1 VTLRYYSAIATDTT
15 LAANVTIGTPTI
27 TTTVPLTAANGYPS
41 TFPFSIALSFGIAIQ
56 EIVDVTAVS
65 GTTATVTRG
74 INGTSAQVHFT
85 ADVIR
90 HVFIARDATDAN
102 VHINATAGVHGIA
115 GNVVGDTDV
124 QTLTNK
130 TIAGYAPL
138 ASPTFTGTVTDN
150 GNLIINNQV
159 AGTVGAIIKGFTSQ
173 TADLLQA
180 QNSAGT
186 VITSIGAGGAL
197 VATGLNLGAPNIQT
211 VDYTLVATDV
221 FVINNKAAT
230 AAVYTLG
237 TATAGKLLFI
247 DSYTV
252 FGVNSASSNVIP
264 KAGGAAGT
272 TIIGLVAGASAML
285 IGDGSNFRIVQ

>member
-74 INGTSAQVHFT
+74 VNGTSAQVHFT
-85 ADVIR
+85 TDVIR

-102 VHINATAGVHGIA
+102 SHINATAGVHGIA

-130 TIAGYAPL
+130 TL

-159 AGTVGAIIKGFTSQ
+159 AGMVGAIVKGFTSQ